1 MRYLEQLAI
10 VFLITLIG
18 EFLNILIPL
27 PIPGSIYGF
36 LIMLF
41 CLQFKIIKIEKVKAL
56 GDFQLKGCYS
66 GYYCWSY

>member
-1 MRYLEQLAI
+1 M
-10 VFLITLIG
+10 
-18 EFLNILIPL
+18 NILIPL

-41 CLQFKIIKIEKVKAL
+41 CLQFKIIKLEKVKAL